1 MPDLEKYINIQT
13 PIGDVKIESESLKK
27 FIQDC
32 VDTSKQEDSLKYS
45 DIYSFLG
52 NKEINQE
59 FKSLEPHKV
68 ESYLYCINAVINSN
82 YEILDKTDYN
92 TGDENR
98 IPAVLK
104 EFEYGDMGNDTYIIQ
119 GHLFLQHKETN
130 SKIVISFNPYYSE
143 SGPHLEIEGYNLK
156 GDVSLNEFWIV
167 VEKYFDSNCPLRN
180 KKIDT
185 KWKFIKYNKT
195 TWDDIII
202 EDDKKKLID
211 RNIINFIKNMDE
223 YAKRRLPTS
232 RGILLTGPPGTGKT
246 LLCETIMNTLD
257 CTTIYVSSDKV
268 DKRGDISEVYSLA
281 KRFSPSIV
289 IIEDIDTL
297 GGLDRRDGNTHPL
310 FGEFLN
316 CLNGVSSNEGVV
328 TIATTNYP
336 ENLDLALTDRP
347 GRFDLKIVM
356 DLPNSKARKYILLKY
371 LEEFD
376 CEDLNIDKIV
386 NNTDGLSGAY
396 LREIVVTSYMIS
408 QERDIQINN
417 KILQESA
424 DSIIE
429 MKNNIN
435 PLQIKNSTLYQ

>member
-1 MPDLEKYINIQT
+1 M
-13 PIGDVKIESESLKK
+13 
-27 FIQDC
+27 
-32 VDTSKQEDSLKYS
+32 
-45 DIYSFLG
+45 
-52 NKEINQE
+52 
-59 FKSLEPHKV
+59 
-68 ESYLYCINAVINSN
+68 
-82 YEILDKTDYN
+82 
-92 TGDENR
+92 
-98 IPAVLK
+98 
-104 EFEYGDMGNDTYIIQ
+104 
-119 GHLFLQHKETN
+119 
-130 SKIVISFNPYYSE
+130 
-143 SGPHLEIEGYNLK
+143 
-156 GDVSLNEFWIV
+156 
-167 VEKYFDSNCPLRN
+167 RN

-386 NNTDGLSGAY
+386 NNTEGLSGAY

-408 QERDIQINN
+408 QERQIQINN

-429 MKNNIN
+429 MKNNVT

>member
-1 MPDLEKYINIQT
+1 M
-13 PIGDVKIESESLKK
+13 
-27 FIQDC
+27 
-32 VDTSKQEDSLKYS
+32 
-45 DIYSFLG
+45 
-52 NKEINQE
+52 
-59 FKSLEPHKV
+59 
-68 ESYLYCINAVINSN
+68 
-82 YEILDKTDYN
+82 
-92 TGDENR
+92 
-98 IPAVLK
+98 
-104 EFEYGDMGNDTYIIQ
+104 
-119 GHLFLQHKETN
+119 
-130 SKIVISFNPYYSE
+130 
-143 SGPHLEIEGYNLK
+143 
-156 GDVSLNEFWIV
+156 
-167 VEKYFDSNCPLRN
+167 
-180 KKIDT
+180 
-185 KWKFIKYNKT
+185 
-195 TWDDIII
+195 
-202 EDDKKKLID
+202 
-211 RNIINFIKNMDE
+211 
-223 YAKRRLPTS
+223 
-232 RGILLTGPPGTGKT
+232 
-246 LLCETIMNTLD
+246 
-257 CTTIYVSSDKV
+257 
-268 DKRGDISEVYSLA
+268 
-281 KRFSPSIV
+281 
-289 IIEDIDTL
+289 
-297 GGLDRRDGNTHPL
+297 

-429 MKNNIN
+429 MKNNVN